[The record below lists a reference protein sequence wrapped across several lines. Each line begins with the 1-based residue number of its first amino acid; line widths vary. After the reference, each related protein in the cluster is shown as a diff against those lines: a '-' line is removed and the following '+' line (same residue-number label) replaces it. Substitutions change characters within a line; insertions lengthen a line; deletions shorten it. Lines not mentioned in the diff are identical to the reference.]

1 MERVYVAGVSMTPF
15 GKFLD
20 KSVRDL
26 TRKAGADALRDAN
39 CEAGLVD
46 AKILESRH
54 ASLVQLPCWVDIL
67 N

>member
-1 MERVYVAGVSMTPF
+1 MERVYVGGVSMTPF

-26 TRKAGADALRDAN
+26 TREAGTDALRDAN
-39 CEAGLVD
+39 CEAGMVD

-54 ASLVQLPCWVDIL
+54 AFLVQLPCLVDIL

>member
-1 MERVYVAGVSMTPF
+1 MERVYVVGVSMTPF

-26 TRKAGADALRDAN
+26 TRKAGTVALRDAN
-39 CEAGLVD
+39 CEAGKVD

-54 ASLVQLPCWVDIL
+54 AFLLQLPCLVDII

>member
-1 MERVYVAGVSMTPF
+1 MERVDVVGVSMTRF

-26 TRKAGADALRDAN
+26 TRKAGTDALRDAN
-39 CEAGLVD
+39 CEAGMVD

-54 ASLVQLPCWVDIL
+54 AFLIQLPCLVDII

>member
-26 TRKAGADALRDAN
+26 TRKAGTDALRDAN
-39 CEAGLVD
+39 CEAGMID

-54 ASLVQLPCWVDIL
+54 ASLVQLPCWVDII